1 MKLTEKL
8 VLAMALVVTF
18 GCLCGRDDF
27 AGRPVPGILPE
38 RRRSGQLPAHFG
50 RYSLESKVLAD
61 RLKGVTFSQENLAKY
76 ADQLCSYTA
85 DERMR
90 VTDADGQ
97 VVFSNLTD
105 SPPLAEDSYQ
115 VCRTGEQYLL
125 YFQSATSVGGN
136 RFRLVSAYDVTHL
149 YRERQR
155 QFWVFLG
162 IQGVVLAGTVLAA
175 WRISRAITKPLRVL
189 GQVSQEIAAGD
200 YDRRTGLDTG
210 DEIGT
215 FSQNFD
221 RMVDALQPGRWST
234 RTAFVADFS
243 HELKTPM
250 TSLIG
255 YADPAPHPSAQR
267 GRKVPLRQRHLQERQ
282 ALRNPLHPD
291 AVPAPPVQHPLGAD
305 AGWTCPS
312 LGKRLGQ
319 LFEEG
324 TLTVRLE
331 PAQVRGEA
339 ELLLTLLRN
348 LVENGQ
354 KASENTPVT
363 VIGVRDGERYR
374 FSVIDLGS
382 GMTVEQ
388 VQRATEPFYKGDRSR
403 SGGGFGIGLSLCQRI
418 CQRHGT
424 ALEFESEPGVGTTVS
439 FWLEVCDG

>member
-1 MKLTEKL
+1 MKLTEKF
-8 VLAMALVVTF
+8 VLAMALVVTLAVSV
-18 GCLCGRDDF
+18 GGT
-27 AGRPVPGILPE
+27 ILLAVQFQASFQNAVAQGTS
-38 RRRSGQLPAHFG
+38 RHILA
-50 RYSLESKVLAD
+50 RYALESKVLAD
-61 RLKGVTFSQENLAKY
+61 RLKGVAFSKANLAKY

-90 VTDADGQ
+90 VTDSDGQ
-97 VVFSNLTD
+97 VVFSNLQD

-115 VCRTGEQYLL
+115 ACRTGEQYLL

-136 RFRLVSAYDVTHL
+136 RFRLVSAYDITHL

-162 IQGVVLAGTVLAA
+162 IQGVVLAGTMLAA

-189 GQVSQEIAAGD
+189 GQVSREIAAGD

-221 RMVDALQPGRWST
+221 RMVDALQREMEHRS
-234 RTAFVADFS
+234 AFVADFS

-255 YADPAPHPSAQR
+255 YADLLRTRQLSEDEKFRYANAIYKNGKRLETLSTRMLSLLHLSSTPLELMPVD
-267 GRKVPLRQRHLQERQ
+267 VPK
-282 ALRNPLHPD
+282 
-291 AVPAPPVQHPLGAD
+291 
-305 AGWTCPS
+305 

-319 LFEEG
+319 LFSAG
-324 TLTVRLE
+324 TLTVELE

-354 KASENTPVT
+354 KAS
-363 VIGVRDGERYR
+363 
-374 FSVIDLGS
+374 
-382 GMTVEQ
+382 
-388 VQRATEPFYKGDRSR
+388 
-403 SGGGFGIGLSLCQRI
+403 
-418 CQRHGT
+418 
-424 ALEFESEPGVGTTVS
+424 
-439 FWLEVCDG
+439 

>member
-1 MKLTEKL
+1 MKLTEKF
-8 VLAMALVVTF
+8 VLAMALVVTLAVSV
-18 GCLCGRDDF
+18 GGT
-27 AGRPVPGILPE
+27 ILLAVQFQASFQNAVAQGTS
-38 RRRSGQLPAHFG
+38 RHILA
-50 RYSLESKVLAD
+50 RYALESKVLAD
-61 RLKGVTFSQENLAKY
+61 RLKGVAFSKANLAKY

-90 VTDADGQ
+90 VTDSNGQ
-97 VVFSNLTD
+97 VVFSNLKD

-115 VCRTGEQYLL
+115 ACRTGEQYLL

-136 RFRLVSAYDVTHL
+136 RFRLVSAYDITHL

-162 IQGVVLAGTVLAA
+162 IQGVVLAGTMLAA

-189 GQVSQEIAAGD
+189 GQVSREIAAGD

-221 RMVDALQPGRWST
+221 RMVDALQREIEHRS
-234 RTAFVADFS
+234 AFVADFS

-255 YADPAPHPSAQR
+255 YADLLRTRQLSEDEKFRYANAIYKNGKRLETLSTRMLSLLHLSSTPLELTPVD
-267 GRKVPLRQRHLQERQ
+267 VPK
-282 ALRNPLHPD
+282 
-291 AVPAPPVQHPLGAD
+291 
-305 AGWTCPS
+305 

-319 LFEEG
+319 LFSAG
-324 TLTVRLE
+324 TLTVELE

-354 KASENTPVT
+354 KASENAPVT
-363 VIGVRDGERYR
+363 VTGVRDGERYR
-374 FSVIDLGS
+374 FSVIDQGS
-382 GMTVEQ
+382 GMTAEQ

-403 SGGGFGIGLSLCQRI
+403 SSGGFGIGLSLCQRI

-424 ALEFESEPGVGTTVS
+424 VLEFESEPSVGTTVS
-439 FWLEVCDG
+439 FWLEVCNG